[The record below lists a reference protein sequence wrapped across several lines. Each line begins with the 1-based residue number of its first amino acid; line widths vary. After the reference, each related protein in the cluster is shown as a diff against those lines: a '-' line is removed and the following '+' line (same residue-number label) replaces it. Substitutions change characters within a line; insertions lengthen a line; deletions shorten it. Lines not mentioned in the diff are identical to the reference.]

1 MLQLTTVFKT
11 TVNRCVLSRRRK
23 IGRLHASMTEVGRLF
38 RMAGTAE
45 LKTRPPYYAVL
56 VRGAWTRGDDKVI
69 CIICFALCFIARM
82 SDETDAKKILTASHS
97 ENWRRP
103 PGIQD
108 ALVVCG

>member
-1 MLQLTTVFKT
+1 
-11 TVNRCVLSRRRK
+11 
-23 IGRLHASMTEVGRLF
+23 MTEVGRLF